1 MGLRNNKYLIECI
14 GSYFLVLAY
23 GLSGEAIAIGF
34 MLSALIYVG
43 ALTSGAHFN
52 PAISLGAFFLKKLSG
67 AELFGYIVAQ
77 IVGAFLAASTVL
89 FLSSLVYYVEPPI
102 NSGFYQQ
109 MGIETLLTFILTLT
123 ALVAWIGN
131 PAHKSVATYSVV
143 MGFVLVASVMIGQ
156 NISGAILNPAIS
168 IGTSILDYFLGG
180 ASYQD
185 ILTYTIAPILGS
197 SIATFTY
204 KFVIDEEY

>member
-52 PAISLGAFFLKKLSG
+52 PAISMSAFFLKKLSG
-67 AELFGYIVAQ
+67 TELFGYIVAQ
-77 IVGAFLAASTVL
+77 IVGAFLAASTIL
-89 FLSSLVYYVEPPI
+89 FVSSLVYYVEPPI

-109 MGIETLLTFILTLT
+109 LGIETLLAFMLTLT

-131 PAHKSVATYSVV
+131 PSHKSVATYSLV

-185 ILTYTIAPILGS
+185 IITYTIAPIFGA
-197 SIATFTY
+197 SIATFVY
-204 KFVIDEEY
+204 KFVIAEVY

>member
-1 MGLRNNKYLIECI
+1 M
-14 GSYFLVLAY
+14 VLAY

-52 PAISLGAFFLKKLSG
+52 PAISLGAFYLKRLSG

-89 FLSSLVYYVEPPI
+89 FISSLVYYVEPPI

-109 MGIETLLTFILTLT
+109 LGIETLLTFILTLT

-131 PAHKSVATYSVV
+131 PSHKSVATYSVV

-168 IGTSILDYFLGG
+168 VGTSILDYFLGG

-185 ILTYTIAPILGS
+185 ILTYTIAPILGAS
-197 SIATFTY
+197 MATFTY
-204 KFVIDEEY
+204 KFIITEEY